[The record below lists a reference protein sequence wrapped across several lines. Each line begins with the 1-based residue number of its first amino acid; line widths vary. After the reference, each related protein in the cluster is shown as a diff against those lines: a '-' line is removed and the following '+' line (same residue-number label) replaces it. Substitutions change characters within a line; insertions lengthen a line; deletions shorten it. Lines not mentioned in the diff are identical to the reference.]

1 MENRWYL
8 VLFGPVGGLLSGL
21 VAGLVLLAVT
31 GQPASFGG
39 WAALCLT
46 TMVGFT
52 LSAWLTFFQLGARR
66 SKRRRD
72 VIERYAEGDLTVL
85 PANDVGDESE
95 LHRLALSLRRALWQV
110 QRVTKSL
117 HRTATGVR
125 EQARTVLE
133 AARRQGAAVE
143 RSQKAVSGMG
153 ESLDGSQRRVT
164 QLESFARETTTS
176 LTEMTESIEQVAQAL
191 GQLNVASE
199 KTSARVDAIGHR
211 SQLVVEAGST
221 VARLTIQT
229 REAVSA
235 AENSIDA
242 VRRRSDETGELARE
256 VTSTA
261 AQGAQLVGD
270 ALKGIRR
277 IDETVGRATKLVDAL
292 GESSLEIC
300 RVVDVIQE
308 IADQTNLLALNA
320 AIIASQA
327 GESGKAFAVVAA
339 EVRNLAEKTGR
350 STREIATKV
359 KAVRDGVERA
369 VDLVSR
375 SRDEAAVGV
384 QLGER
389 AADALR
395 AIQHTSQRALT
406 AVESTQAEA
415 ARLETQGVALVEVS
429 QQVTERVDEVMR
441 LAGDQASQG
450 RDLMKQM
457 QDMARTAREAST
469 RAEGQVSTGREL
481 SDSVLRLTAAIDEIR
496 ASQLVL
502 KQGDAAISEEVAEV
516 REDAQRVVRIG
527 DTLSRMVEQLS
538 HEADTLGNEVF
549 RFKLPPSRAG
559 GTLNVG
565 LHRALALDET
575 RGLDPL
581 FTIDLQISE
590 MSAALYS
597 TLVRYEDGILVADL
611 AESWEADRTARR
623 YRFTLRK
630 GVTFPDGVAL
640 NAGHVKA
647 HFERLLDPKLGA
659 PDGVLF
665 KDITGAPAYLAGD
678 AKTVAGI
685 EVLDEHTIEF
695 RLDEPRAFFLRMLSL
710 PSTGITRA
718 DGGRLMGTG
727 PFRLVSTTLD
737 RVTLERNPTY
747 YTAGLPLLAR
757 LEFQLYQSRR
767 AALEAFSKGQVQ
779 VVSYLHAEN
788 LKEAGLDPSEAL
800 TVNTPSVWFLAF
812 HAQSAPFDDVR
823 VRRAIRAGLDVRAL
837 VDGFH
842 PGARVAR
849 SLTPPSL
856 LESDR
861 VHEPRTDVALA
872 RRLLTE
878 AGHSK
883 VRVTLHYAPDRD
895 TRDEDRALFKPL
907 TDANLVELEHVEA
920 KDFWERVREGRLAV
934 YRGNW
939 IADVADP
946 DNFLYVLLN
955 SKAQS
960 YYGVGYRNAE
970 FDRLTDEARV
980 SIDPGLREQLYRKAE
995 SLVREDCVLVPLYH
1009 ERFHAAAS
1017 QEIQGL
1023 RLHQTPPQVRF
1034 EDIWLASS

>member
-21 VAGLVLLAVT
+21 FIGLVMLAVT
-31 GQPASFGG
+31 GQPSSFGG
-39 WAALCLT
+39 WLALSLTSMAA
-46 TMVGFT
+46 FT
-52 LSAWLTFFQLGARR
+52 GAAWATFYQLALRR
-66 SKRRRD
+66 SQRRRD
-72 VIERYAEGDLTVL
+72 VLARFAEGDLTVL
-85 PANDVGDESE
+85 PVDNVDDGE

-110 QRVTKSL
+110 QRVTTSL
-117 HRTATGVR
+117 HRTARGVR

-133 AARRQGAAVE
+133 SARRQGAAVD
-143 RSQKAVSGMG
+143 RSQKAVSSMG
-153 ESLDGSQRRVT
+153 DSLEGSQKRIT
-164 QLESFARETTTS
+164 QLEAFARETTAS
-176 LTEMTESIEQVAQAL
+176 LTEMTESIEQVALAL
-191 GQLNVASE
+191 SHLNVAAE
-199 KTSARVDAIGHR
+199 RTSARVETISQRSSLAVDAGGAV
-211 SQLVVEAGST
+211 S
-221 VARLTIQT
+221 RLALQT

-256 VTSTA
+256 MTA
-261 AQGAQLVGD
+261 TASQGAQLVGD

-277 IDETVGRATKLVDAL
+277 IDETVGRAARLVDAL
-292 GESSLEIC
+292 GTSSLEIG

-327 GESGKAFAVVAA
+327 GESGKAFAVVAS
-339 EVRNLAEKTGR
+339 EVRNLAEKTSR
-350 STREIATKV
+350 STREIGMRV
-359 KAVRDGVERA
+359 KAVRENVEA
-369 VDLVSR
+369 TVELVNR
-375 SRDEAAVGV
+375 GRDEAATGV
-384 QLGER
+384 QLGEK

-395 AIQHTSQRALT
+395 AIQLTSQRALT

-415 ARLETQGVALVEVS
+415 ARLETQGVSLVEVS
-429 QQVTERVDEVMR
+429 QQVTDRVGEVVS
-441 LAGDQASQG
+441 LAAEQASQG
-450 RDLMKQM
+450 RELVKHM
-457 QDMARTAREAST
+457 QDMSRIAHDAST

-496 ASQLVL
+496 TAQQVL

-527 DTLSRMVEQLS
+527 DTLSRMVDQLS

-549 RFKLPPSRAG
+549 RFKLPQSRAG
-559 GTLNVG
+559 GTLQVG
-565 LHRALALDET
+565 LHRALSIAET

-590 MSAALYS
+590 MSAAMYS
-597 TLVRYEDGILVADL
+597 TLVRYEDGILVPDL

-623 YRFTLRK
+623 YRFSMRK

-640 NAGHVKA
+640 NATHVKS
-647 HFERLLDPKLGA
+647 HFERLLDPNVGA
-659 PDGVLF
+659 PDAVLF
-665 KDITGAPAYLAGD
+665 KDITGAQAYLAGD
-678 AKTVAGI
+678 AKSVSGI
-685 EVLDEHTIEF
+685 EVLDEYTIEF
-695 RLDEPRAFFLRMLSL
+695 RLDEPRAFFLRMLAL
-710 PSTGITRA
+710 PATGITRSE
-718 DGGRLMGTG
+718 GGRLLGTG
-727 PFRLVSTTLD
+727 PFRHVSTTID

-747 YTAGLPLLAR
+747 YMPGLPLLGR
-757 LEFQLYQSRR
+757 LEFHLFQSRHQ
-767 AALEAFSKGQVQ
+767 ALEAFKAGQVQ

-788 LKEAGLDPSEAL
+788 LREAGLDATEAL

-849 SLTPPSL
+849 SLTPPAL

-861 VHEPRTDVALA
+861 VHEPRTDIALA

-878 AGHSK
+878 AGHTR

-895 TRDEDRALFKPL
+895 TREEDRALFKPL
-907 TDANLVELEHVEA
+907 TDAGLVELEHVES
-920 KDFWERVREGRLAV
+920 KDFWEKVREGRLAV

-960 YYGVGYRNAE
+960 YYSVGYRNAE

-1017 QEIQGL
+1017 QELQGL

-1034 EDIWLASS
+1034 EEIWLAS

>member
-8 VLFGPVGGLLSGL
+8 VLFGPLGGFASGL
-21 VAGLVLLAVT
+21 VAGLVLLAMT
-31 GQPASFGG
+31 GQPATFGG
-39 WAALCLT
+39 WFALCLT
-46 TMVGFT
+46 TMVMFT
-52 LSAWLTFFQLGARR
+52 GGAWLTFYQMGYRR
-66 SKRRRD
+66 SQRRSDLIQRF
-72 VIERYAEGDLTVL
+72 AEGDLTVL
-85 PANDVGDESE
+85 PGARADDDAE
-95 LHRLALSLRRALWQV
+95 LQKLALSLRRALWQV
-110 QRVTKSL
+110 QRVTTSL
-117 HRTATGVR
+117 HRTARDVE
-125 EQARTVLE
+125 EQARSVLE

-143 RSQKAVSGMG
+143 RSEKAVTGMG
-153 ESLDGSQRRVT
+153 ESLEGSAKRVQ
-164 QLESFARETTTS
+164 QLESFARETTAS

-191 GQLNVASE
+191 TQLNQASE
-199 KTSARVDAIGHR
+199 KTSSRVDAISQR
-211 SQLVVEAGST
+211 SQLVVEAGSA
-221 VARLTIQT
+221 VARLTVQS

-242 VRRRSDETGELARE
+242 VRRRSDETGELSRE
-256 VTSTA
+256 VTATA
-261 AQGAQLVGD
+261 TQGAQLVGD
-270 ALKGIRR
+270 ALKGLRR
-277 IDETVGRATKLVDAL
+277 IDESVDRASRLVDAL
-292 GESSLEIC
+292 GASSLEIG

-350 STREIATKV
+350 STRDIAGKV
-359 KAVRDGVERA
+359 RAVREGVERA
-369 VDLVSR
+369 VELVSR
-375 SRDEAAVGV
+375 SREEAAVGV

-389 AADALR
+389 AAESLR
-395 AIQHTSQRALT
+395 TIQVTSQRALS
-406 AVESTQAEA
+406 AVESTQSEA

-429 QQVTERVDEVMR
+429 QQVTEHVDEVMR
-441 LAGDQASQG
+441 LAGDQASLG
-450 RDLMKQM
+450 RELVKQM
-457 QDMARTAREAST
+457 QDMSRTAREAST
-469 RAEGQVSTGREL
+469 RAGVQVNTGREL

-496 ASQLVL
+496 GAQAIL

-516 REDAQRVVRIG
+516 KEDAQRVVRIG
-527 DTLSRMVEQLS
+527 DTLSRTVEQLA

-549 RFKLPPSRAG
+549 RFKLPQPRAG
-559 GTLNVG
+559 GTLQVG
-565 LHRALALDET
+565 LHRALSIDET

-581 FTIDLQISE
+581 FTIDLQITE

-597 TLVRYEDGILVADL
+597 TLVRYEDGILVPDL

-623 YRFTLRK
+623 YRFSMRK

-640 NAGHVKA
+640 NAQHVKV
-647 HFERLLDPKLGA
+647 HFERLLDPVVGA
-659 PDGVLF
+659 PDAVLF
-665 KDITGAPAYLAGD
+665 KDITGANKYLAGET
-678 AKTVAGI
+678 KSVPGI

-695 RLDEPRAFFLRMLSL
+695 RLDEPRAFFLRLLAL
-710 PSTGITRA
+710 PSTGITRSE
-718 DGGRLMGTG
+718 GGRLMGTG
-727 PFRLVSTTLD
+727 PFRLASTTLD
-737 RVTLERNPTY
+737 RVALERNPTFY
-747 YTAGLPLLAR
+747 MPGLPQLAR
-757 LEFQLYQSRR
+757 LEFQLFPSRR

-788 LKEAGLDPSEAL
+788 LKEAGLDPAEAL

-812 HAQSAPFDDVR
+812 HAQSAPFDDIR

-849 SLTPPSL
+849 SLTPPAL

-878 AGHSK
+878 AGHSR
-883 VRVTLHYAPDRD
+883 VRVTLNYAPDRD
-895 TRDEDRALFKPL
+895 TREEDKALFKPL
-907 TDANLVELEHVEA
+907 TDAGLVELEHVET
-920 KDFWERVREGRLAV
+920 KDFWEKVRDGRLAV

-960 YYGVGYRNAE
+960 YYGVGYKNAE

-995 SLVREDCVLVPLYH
+995 SLVREDCVIVPLYH

-1017 QEIQGL
+1017 RELQGL

-1034 EDIWLASS
+1034 EEIWLASS